1 VSRKSLTKLEI
12 ASALYERIGGFSRKE
27 SSDLVDLVFET
38 VKETLGRG
46 ECVKVSTFGNFNL
59 RDKANRR
66 GRNPQT
72 GESLVIAGRRVVSF
86 RTSDT
91 LRERMNQ
98 TPVDEIT
105 TRDS

>member
-1 VSRKSLTKLEI
+1 LEI

-27 SSDLVDLVFET
+27 ASDLVDLVFET

-46 ECVKVSTFGNFNL
+46 EGVKISTFGNFNL
-59 RDKANRR
+59 RDKANRL

-72 GESLVIAGRRVVSF
+72 GESLVITGRRVVSF

-91 LRERMNQ
+91 LRERMNES
-98 TPVDEIT
+98 PVDQLV
-105 TRDS
+105 TRDP